1 MLGLDRI
8 SCVETLKGFDS
19 PYSPKGAIVMYK
31 IKLIS
36 ALLAVILA
44 IHVVD
49 VLGQE
54 ARARYELLNLIRRE
68 KFDLILPG
76 AMRDNNVDMW
86 IHVMRRGDP
95 DPLAL
100 DLGATMGFIVFAD
113 RGGDRIE
120 RAIIGTSFARVDRS
134 VYDMVTGDES
144 KLTEFVR
151 ERDPKRIAV
160 NMSEWLTHA
169 DGLSYND
176 HKKLVKLIGDKY
188 AKRLISSENVITD
201 FRVRRVQAEIRT
213 FANIC
218 ELQRQIMETA
228 FRNIKPGITT
238 RDDIGWWAQDQ
249 LLKNGILSSY
259 WGASTPGVLHSEVS
273 DRADT
278 RRRSYILQPGD
289 LLSWDWGIRH
299 LNMGT
304 DWKRNA
310 YLLQEGETDVPASV
324 KHAWER
330 GLKARKI
337 MRKEIKVGRTAG
349 EALDACVKALEKEGY
364 VYTPFVDTPKDR
376 EIVAALGDDERSG
389 ISIDCHCVGNT
400 GNSEVAVG
408 PAFAPFR
415 PYRSHVKIHP
425 NNLFSFEYI
434 VHTWIPEW
442 GRRLAINFE
451 DNHIVTSNGVEWLY
465 PPNEKIILVPYGASS
480 AARPED
486 R

>member
-1 MLGLDRI
+1 MI
-8 SCVETLKGFDS
+8 MVKLKLTTAFVAVVIAINVVHV
-19 PYSPKGAIVMYK
+19 KGQ
-31 IKLIS
+31 
-36 ALLAVILA
+36 
-44 IHVVD
+44 D
-49 VLGQE
+49 
-54 ARARYELLNLIRRE
+54 ARARYELLNLIRKE

-76 AMRDNNVDMW
+76 AMRDNKVDMW

-100 DLGATMGFIVFAD
+100 DLGATMGFIVFSD

-120 RAIIGTSFARVDRS
+120 RAIIGTSFARADRS

-144 KLTEFVR
+144 KLTEYVM
-151 ERDPKRIAV
+151 ERDPKAIAV

-169 DGLSYND
+169 DGLSFND
-176 HKKLVKLIGDKY
+176 HKKLVKLLGDKY
-188 AKRLISSENVITD
+188 ATRLISSENVIND
-201 FRVRRVQAEIRT
+201 FRVRRVQTEIRT

-228 FRNIKPGITT
+228 YRNIKPGITT
-238 RDDIGWWAQDQ
+238 REDIGWWAQDQ
-249 LLKNGILSSY
+249 LLKNGIPSSN
-259 WGASTPGVLHSEVS
+259 WGSSTPGVLNSVVSNRSE
-273 DRADT
+273 T
-278 RRRSYILQPGD
+278 RKRGYILQPGD

-310 YLLQEGETDVPASV
+310 YLLREGETDVPASV

-330 GLKARKI
+330 GLKVRKV
-337 MRKEIKVGRTAG
+337 MRKKIRIGQTAG
-349 EALDACVKALEKEGY
+349 ETLDACVKALEKEGY

-389 ISIDCHCVGNT
+389 FSIDCHTVGNT
-400 GNSEVAVG
+400 GNSEIAVG

-415 PYRSHVKIHP
+415 PYRAHVKIQP
-425 NNLFSFEYI
+425 NNFFSFEYI

-442 GRRLAINFE
+442 DRRLAINFE
-451 DNHIVTSNGVEWLY
+451 DNHIVTHNGVEWLY
-465 PPNEKIILVPYGASS
+465 PPNERIILVPYGPSS
-480 AARPED
+480 TAGQMTVK
-486 R
+486 